1 MRSHFDE
8 QLAELNR
15 ELIAMGALCEEAI
28 AIAAKALMTGDT
40 CLAAKVFARSTVRS
54 TTWSAGSSRCAWS
67 RSSSSSRSR
76 KT

>member
-40 CLAAKVFARSTVRS
+40 CLAAKVSP
-54 TTWSAGSSRCAWS
+54 SRQ
-67 RSSSSSRSR
+67 
-76 KT
+76 